1 MHFLLFISLFLFDN
15 DWLAILLSFNL
26 HASDIL
32 HPNSV
37 HIEIEFTQK
46 LSFPLLNLALSVL
59 SLLFGLCL
67 VLSRLLLWII
77 NSGCRL

>member
-1 MHFLLFISLFLFDN
+1 MHFLLFISLLLFDN
-15 DWLAILLSFNL
+15 DWLAILLSFIL
-26 HASDIL
+26 QTPDII

-37 HIEIEFTQK
+37 HIEVEFAQN